1 MLKALFLL
9 KIFTFL
15 SRPFGDIEER
25 LDKKADANFKIHGV
39 TDWTTSNCNTY
50 FVQYLQK

>member
-9 KIFTFL
+9 KTFTFL
-15 SRPFGDIEER
+15 SRPFGDIEKR
-25 LDKKADANFKIHGV
+25 KKADANFKIHGV
-39 TDWTTSNCNTY
+39 TDWTKSNCNTY